1 MKQSLNRIS
10 RKLLAL
16 SAVFAAVLVISVSL
30 ATAPE
35 SQTLEP
41 SARHRLTVQ
50 TITQLFEERHYRQA
64 NINNELSSKI
74 FDNYLEGLDPNRQ
87 YLLAEDVR
95 SFEQYRYDLDETV
108 RHGDLDLVFEIFQI
122 LSERTV
128 ERMEFA
134 ITQLEHEPDFT
145 LDETFVFARSDA
157 PWAEGVDEL
166 DDWWGK
172 RVKNDV
178 LSLLLADRTL
188 EDARDVLSK
197 RYGQVIKRVDQINS
211 DDVFETFMNAYAHTL
226 DPHSTYFSPRN
237 SEEYRIQMSLSYE
250 GIGASLQLTD
260 DFVTVQ
266 NIIPGGPAAAS
277 GKPEIND
284 RITAVGQDIDGELV
298 DVVGW
303 RLDDVV
309 QLIRGPGG
317 SIVRLQILPAG
328 AAPGS
333 EEHVI
338 HLVRD
343 KIKLEA
349 QAAQKNTVTVDRG
362 EDSLTIGVIDVPSFY
377 QDYVARSNGAKD
389 YTSTTSDVRRLV
401 AELLDEDMDGL
412 VIDLRGNGGGHLDEA
427 TRLTRLFVDDGPV
440 VQLRSREGRK
450 ERIRTF
456 GGGREPEVVYGGPLV
471 VLVNRYSASAS
482 EIFAA
487 AIQDYDRGI
496 IVGQRTYGKGSVQ
509 HLYPLRAT
517 PDNRR
522 GEWGQI
528 TLTSGKYYRVT
539 GESTQHR
546 GVRPDIELP
555 SVVDVEEIGESTRDS
570 ALPWDTIDPARFV
583 ADNPLDAAIDSLVE
597 MHTER
602 TAQSADYGY
611 LLSDIEAYREVRSRQ
626 NVSLNLESR
635 REERDAARQ
644 QQLERENNRR
654 AAHGLPPVA
663 SLDELEEQDLPDVVL
678 QEAAEIVGDMVDI
691 TVPAPGQTVSL
702 QR

>member
-16 SAVFAAVLVISVSL
+16 STAFAAVLVISVSL

-35 SQTLEP
+35 PQTLEP

-50 TITQLFEERHYRQA
+50 TITKLFEERHYRQA
-64 NINNELSSKI
+64 SINNEMSSKI

-87 YLLAEDVR
+87 YLLATDVR
-95 SFEQYRYDLDETV
+95 SFEQYRYELDETV
-108 RHGDLDLVFEIFQI
+108 RHGDLDLVFEIFQT
-122 LSERTV
+122 LRERTV

-134 ITQLEHEPDFT
+134 TAELEHEPDFT
-145 LDETFVFARSDA
+145 LEETFVFDRTDA
-157 PWAEGVDEL
+157 PWAEGLDEL
-166 DDWWGK
+166 NEWWGK
-172 RVKNDV
+172 RVKNDI
-178 LSLLLADRTL
+178 LSLLLADKTL
-188 EDARDVLSK
+188 DDAREVLRK
-197 RYGQVIKRVDQINS
+197 RYGRVIKRVGHINS

-250 GIGASLQLTD
+250 GIGASLQLKD
-260 DFVTVQ
+260 DYVTVQ
-266 NIIPGGPAAAS
+266 DIIPGGPAAAS
-277 GKPEIND
+277 GKPEVND
-284 RITAVGQDIDGELV
+284 RITAVGQDIDGDLM

-309 QLIRGPGG
+309 ELIRGPGG

-349 QAAQKNTVTVDRG
+349 QAAQKKTITVDRG
-362 EDSLTIGVIDVPSFY
+362 EDTLTIGVIDVPSFY

-389 YTSTTSDVRRLV
+389 YTSTTSDVQRLI
-401 AELLDEDMDGL
+401 EGLLDEGMDGL
-412 VIDLRGNGGGHLDEA
+412 VVDLRGNGGGHLDEA

-456 GGGREPEVVYGGPLV
+456 GGGRETQVAYDGPLA

-496 IVGQRTYGKGSVQ
+496 IVGQQTYGKGSVQ

-555 SVVDVEEIGESTRDS
+555 SAVDVEQIGESTRDS

-583 ADNPLDAAIDSLVE
+583 ADDSLDEAIDSLVQT
-597 MHTER
+597 HAQR
-602 TAQSADYGY
+602 TANSPDYGF
-611 LLSDIEAYREVRSRQ
+611 LLSDIAAYREVRSRQ
-626 NVSLNLESR
+626 SVSLNLESR

-644 QQLERENNRR
+644 KQLERENTRR
-654 AAHGLPPVA
+654 VAHGLPRIA
-663 SLDELEEQDLPDVVL
+663 TLDELEEQDVPDVVL

-691 TVPAPGQTVSL
+691 SHPAPGQTVSL